1 MHTERIQGNETGIIK
16 YVPRIRRIKF
26 IWEKYILIY

>member
-26 IWEKYILIY
+26 IWENIF